1 MMGRTHILVGM
12 GSLWLLNAIPDAV
25 TPNTVSVLTACAA
38 LGALLP
44 DLDANSSTAKH
55 LSIAR
60 IQPFAPVAFVLSRDL
75 GHRGATHSLMGFT
88 VFAILT
94 LPIAI
99 FWHWSWWLALSLG
112 YLSHLAADAC
122 TKSGIPFLHPRR
134 RRYHLLPYGW
144 RITTGSLAEDALLPL
159 VALIVLSLLLFQ
171 LRQMQTLQI
180 AFLF

>member
-75 GHRGATHSLMGFT
+75 G
-88 VFAILT
+88 
-94 LPIAI
+94 
-99 FWHWSWWLALSLG
+99 
-112 YLSHLAADAC
+112 
-122 TKSGIPFLHPRR
+122 
-134 RRYHLLPYGW
+134 
-144 RITTGSLAEDALLPL
+144 
-159 VALIVLSLLLFQ
+159 
-171 LRQMQTLQI
+171 QI
-180 AFLF
+180 GRAHV